1 MKKTL
6 LFTAAVSIYILALAS
21 ASLADIKNSVVKI
34 FTVSSTPSY
43 YQPWQMNAQSMETG
57 SGSIISGNRI
67 LTNAH
72 VVSNA
77 MFIQVRKFGE
87 ADRYVAEVLA
97 VDHDCDLALLQVKDK
112 SFFKSTSPIP
122 IGSLP
127 KQGDAVNVFGYPA
140 GGDELSRTKGVVSR
154 IEIGIYTHSYRSH
167 LDMQIDAAI
176 NPGNSG
182 GPVIKDNA
190 IVGVAFQNLHNSNS
204 IGYAIP
210 TDVINHFLNG
220 FQGGKY
226 RGFPMSGIWWETM
239 ENESMRT
246 MLGMSKGESGIHVT
260 RSVYDS
266 TAYDVIK
273 ENDVILSIDG
283 VNIANDGTVPLK
295 NDSSVRV
302 RYTYLLDSKYTGDR
316 VKLRIIRDKKS
327 MALDVVLKGGRDL
340 VPPMEYDVKPTYYI
354 FGGLVATRLTG
365 NYLHEWSDLNKS
377 PIDFQEDL
385 IMKYKTP
392 EKQEVV
398 VLIQVLADGS
408 NLGYHDINNT
418 AIDEVNG
425 EKIRDMADFVDK
437 VENATQKY
445 IIFRL
450 SDDTRIILDYEASR
464 KATEGILERYKIQSR
479 MSPDLADKIKSTAAS
494 DAFDLFKLR

>member
-6 LFTAAVSIYILALAS
+6 LFAALSILYILFFVAA
-21 ASLADIKNSVVKI
+21 AMADIKKSVVKI

-87 ADRYVAEVLA
+87 AERYVAEVLA
-97 VDHDCDLALLQVKDK
+97 VDHDCDLALLQVRDK
-112 SFFKSTSPIP
+112 SFFNNTSPIS

-127 KQGDAVNVFGYPA
+127 KQGDAVNVFGYPT

-154 IEIGIYTHSYRSH
+154 IEIGIYTHSYRNH

-210 TDVINHFLNG
+210 TDVINHFLKG
-220 FQGGKY
+220 FQGVKY
-226 RGFPMSGIWWETM
+226 RGFPMTGIWWETM

-246 MLGMSKGESGIHVT
+246 MLGMSKGDSGILVT
-260 RSVYDS
+260 RAVYDS
-266 TAYDVIK
+266 TAYGALK
-273 ENDVILSIDG
+273 EDDVILSIDG
-283 VNIANDGTVPLK
+283 VNIANDGTVPLRG
-295 NDSSVRV
+295 DGSVRV
-302 RYTYLLDSKYTGDR
+302 RYTYLLDSKYIGDR
-316 VKLRIIRDKKS
+316 VKFRIIRDKKPL
-327 MALDVVLKGGRDL
+327 ALDVVLKGGRDL

-385 IMKYKTP
+385 IMKYKTV

-437 VENATQKY
+437 VENNREKY
-445 IIFRL
+445 LIIKL
-450 SDDTRIILDYEASR
+450 SDDTRIALDYDASR
-464 KATEGILERYKIQSR
+464 KATAGILARYKIQNQ
-479 MSPDLADKIKSTAAS
+479 MSPDLADKIKSSAAS
-494 DAFDLFKLR
+494 DSFDLFKLR